1 MSDSLEMASCA
12 GHERGFSSMEI
23 YSDLLPSIT
32 KHVLSGFCAEHLQ
45 RLRCINKA
53 SLASVNSIVLSVWQ
67 TQCHPSVRAF
77 RKMSRAGMFTVP
89 NREAVQENAANW
101 VLLFC
106 VCMKRQRRKESPGIS
121 MFDEVGMNNVFM
133 ATVFTIGKYSKR
145 NTAFSTISNTLRN
158 ENWKIQIKD
167 KLNFIQLCREGRAAC
182 KLLKVE
188 QIVSAFYSRD
198 RTCKIIL
205 EKMLCL
211 NALEDRVCDISTLR
225 QRVSVLVHQAIYDCS
240 DESIRS
246 IFIANRLYHPL

>member
-1 MSDSLEMASCA
+1 MPDSLGVATRA
-12 GHERGFSSMEI
+12 GHEHGFSSMEI
-23 YSDLLPSIT
+23 YLDLLPLIT

-67 TQCHPSVRAF
+67 TQCHPSVGAF
-77 RKMSRAGMFTVP
+77 RNMSRTGMFSVL

-106 VCMKRQRRKESPGIS
+106 VCMKRQRRKESPRIS
-121 MFDEVGMNNVFM
+121 MFDEVGLNNFYM
-133 ATVFTIGKYSKR
+133 ATVYTIGKYSKR
-145 NTAFSTISNTLRN
+145 NTAFSTVSNTLKN

-167 KLNFIQLCREGRAAC
+167 KLDFIQLCRERKAAC

-211 NALEDRVCDISTLR
+211 NALEDHVCDISTLR
-225 QRVSVLVHQAIYDCS
+225 QRVSVLVQQAIYDCL

-246 IFIANRLYHPL
+246 IFITNRLYHPL